1 MLDTIN
7 DHRHADTGA
16 ADSLITD
23 YDRDSIHTLPL
34 GAVPLNNAGLGKARL
49 IKNVRMETRI
59 ELYREA
65 SMGSAQIEIDEIPD
79 FFNASDTGLTAD
91 MNLLRKLSA
100 LHSFDCYSLRRGLR
114 EAGVDVNAME
124 ALSLSS
130 AKKRELFPFMRNLT
144 RPMLRYIYGGKQLDV
159 NDTQA
164 LIALISNPDKRAIRS
179 RLNGMATALDTT
191 LEGLPDLLED
201 FGDIFMS
208 LSYYR
213 SYFVYVIPKLELM
226 LEWMR
231 EVSGSSMIRNDTRMQ
246 QSFKGIDTVLSFISK
261 NVARRFNQFDKN
273 IVIDWDVVTVET
285 FNMVR
290 TLITK
295 HHASMAEVLCGLTV
309 KIYEWENAFPNR
321 GGSPDRRADFLITD
335 IKPGLD
341 RLHRVERGAPKL

>member
-1 MLDTIN
+1 MLDTII
-7 DHRHADTGA
+7 DHRHADTGS
-16 ADSLITD
+16 ADSLVTD

-34 GAVPLNNAGLGKARL
+34 GAVPLNDAGLAKARL
-49 IKNVRMETRI
+49 IRNVRLETRI

-65 SMGSAQIEIDEIPD
+65 GMGSAQITVDEIPD
-79 FFNASDTGLTAD
+79 FFSGDNESLTAD
-91 MNLLRKLSA
+91 MAMLRKLEK

-114 EAGVDVNAME
+114 EAGLDVNAME

-144 RPMLRYIYGGKQLDV
+144 RPMLRYIYGGKHLDV
-159 NDTQA
+159 NDTQSLMD
-164 LIALISNPDKRAIRS
+164 LIAAPDKRAVKS
-179 RLNGMATALDTT
+179 RLMGMATALDTT
-191 LEGLPDLLED
+191 IEGLPDLLED
-201 FGDIFMS
+201 FGDVFMS

-213 SYFVYVIPKLELM
+213 SYFVYVVPKLDM
-226 LEWMR
+226 LIEWMR
-231 EVSGSSMIRNDTRMQ
+231 EVSGNSMIRNDKRMQ
-246 QSFKGIDTVLSFISK
+246 QSFKGIEQVLTFISK

-273 IVIDWDVVTVET
+273 IVIDWDVVTVDT

-321 GGSPDRRADFLITD
+321 GGSPDRRADFLISE

-341 RLHRVERGAPKL
+341 QLHRVERGAPKL